1 MAASSARVDD
11 LVQSVS
17 LYNPRRLIFNGY
29 ILPFLLAQ
37 FTWIYGWVFV
47 YGVDEYYE
55 AGLVGIAAI
64 GVLHIFLCLCCQW
77 SVHVQTF
84 LNCNSVSGTAAI
96 FNIQLNNEHAADRDS
111 RLNMSC
117 NVAAIQTGLL
127 L

>member
-1 MAASSARVDD
+1 MAASSARIDD

-29 ILPFLLAQ
+29 ILPFLVAQ
-37 FTWIYGWVFV
+37 FTWVYCWVFV

-77 SVHVQTF
+77 SVHIQTF
-84 LNCNSVSGTAAI
+84 LNCSSVSGSAAVRTSTLIAAI
-96 FNIQLNNEHAADRDS
+96 AQY
-111 RLNMSC
+111 
-117 NVAAIQTGLL
+117 VV
-127 L
+127 

>member
-29 ILPFLLAQ
+29 VLPFLLAQ
-37 FTWIYGWVFV
+37 FAWIYCWIFV
-47 YGVDEYYE
+47 YGIDEYYE

-77 SVHVQTF
+77 SVHIQTF
-84 LNCNSVSGTAAI
+84 LNCSSVSLAAALLSKFSIQRSEHTPLAATAQYVVAI
-96 FNIQLNNEHAADRDS
+96 
-111 RLNMSC
+111 
-117 NVAAIQTGLL
+117 
-127 L
+127 